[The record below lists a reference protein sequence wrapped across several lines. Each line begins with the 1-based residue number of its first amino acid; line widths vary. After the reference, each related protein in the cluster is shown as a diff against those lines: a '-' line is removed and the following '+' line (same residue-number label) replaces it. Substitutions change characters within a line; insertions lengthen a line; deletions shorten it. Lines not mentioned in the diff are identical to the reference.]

1 MINHVVL
8 LNWHEGVTENTIA
21 TVTSG
26 FANLA
31 NGISEIKHYSF
42 GTNMNLA
49 GSNYEYALVAQFDT
63 IEEFNAYVV
72 HPKHQHFMDT
82 VTSPIVKSY
91 GAVQYT
97 S

>member
-31 NGISEIKHYSF
+31 NGISEIRHYSF
-42 GTNMNLA
+42 GVNMNLA
-49 GSNYEYALVAQFDT
+49 VSNYEYALVAQFDT

>member
-21 TVTSG
+21 SVTSG

-31 NGISEIKHYSF
+31 NVISEIKHYSF
-42 GTNMNLA
+42 GANMNLA

-91 GAVQYT
+91 GAVQYN